1 MNGPTLAG
9 YVDFIR
15 DVMGI
20 NSTILPANSPWIE
33 FSFKLSNATCSNT
46 IGLLDEFLYETA
58 VYNLAGDTLLTYTVD
73 QPGQTF
79 FKDVQKKYQLQTFVP
94 GIIKSAADESTS
106 SSMVVPEAFNKLTI
120 GQLQN
125 LKTPYGRL
133 YLQIAQDL
141 GSLSLLQMA

>member
-1 MNGPTLAG
+1 MSRPTLVG
-9 YVDFIR
+9 YIEFIR
-15 DVMGI
+15 DIMGI
-20 NSTILPANSPWIE
+20 NDVILPADSPWIE
-33 FSFKLSNATCSNT
+33 FSFNLSSATCSDT
-46 IGLLDEFLYETA
+46 IGLLDDFLFETA
-58 VYNLAGDTLLTYTVD
+58 VYNLAGDTLLTYATD

-94 GIIKSAADESTS
+94 GVIKAAADESTS
-106 SSMVVPEAFNKLTI
+106 SSMVVPEAFNRLTI